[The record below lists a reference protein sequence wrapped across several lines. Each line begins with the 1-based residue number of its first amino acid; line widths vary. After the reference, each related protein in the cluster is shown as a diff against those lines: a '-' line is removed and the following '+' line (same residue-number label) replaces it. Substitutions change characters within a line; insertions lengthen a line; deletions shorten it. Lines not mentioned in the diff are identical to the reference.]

1 MPRLWLFLP
10 LLVFAALAVLLF
22 RGLSLD
28 PTDIPSALVDQPMP
42 AFESTLLGSGQ
53 RVTQEEFTGKPRLLN
68 VWGTWCPTCIAEH
81 PYLMDLAAS
90 GVIISGLNYKD
101 EDELALSWLA
111 RLGDPYDMVI
121 KDPEGDIG
129 LNLGVYG
136 APETYVIDASGIIRY
151 RHVGEVNSR
160 VWNGALGQT
169 YRALAAP

>member
-10 LLVFAALAVLLF
+10 LLGFAALAVLLF

-90 GVIISGLNYKD
+90 VVIISGLNYKD

-136 APETYVIDASGIIRY
+136 APETYVLDASGIIRY